1 MKTAF
6 FNNMSDLILNKKDE
20 LKYLILYLD
29 EKYKRDKIF
38 RYLNIW
44 KKNIFGGKIKE
55 NIDKIDKRDELKD
68 NIEENEDIKKYIID
82 FDEED
87 ISKDENNKELN
98 ENENQNTEQIL
109 QFNDENNI
117 LKNNIN
123 IKNNM
128 QKDFLKNSEKIKSE
142 DKNEKSKTFAE
153 LEEEYRI
160 KYLLSSKYNI
170 NENDAQNIITIKESI
185 NTAVNNTRNNIQKID
200 ENESSNKND
209 INNNEKAKIEIQNIS
224 NNKIIK
230 NIEPEN
236 NKVNNNNN
244 SKDDINNKK
253 YFINNELKI
262 EKVNS
267 KVINNFNIKF
277 ETLSQKN
284 NKNNQAKFCMVS
296 NVNEFSFA
304 PVSSSHHN
312 NDKNTNENFETSENL
327 KDLKKNCKSDF
338 NIIYNSGNKEKKDLI
353 NNKGKLDIDN
363 LFNERLINEEM
374 IQKFL
379 NDNNNERIFHN
390 NSLRKYASNKAIN
403 AYNYKNKNLE
413 KNSDVINKKKHS
425 KSNNNIFKDKS
436 SFDFNKSDDYINKSN
451 FTLKKDNSNFLT
463 INKINNMLEEIFD
476 KDKNTKHGLN
486 ILTESNNFNLS
497 YKNDKIRNSLNTIS
511 NNNHNNFNKNKII
524 GIKTKNDTNI
534 KENIKNTK
542 NYFSLL
548 KINLKGN
555 EKKYSL
561 NSINNTEKNTL
572 KNSEKK
578 INYTSNN
585 NSKRS
590 HIPYSKMSFNERL
603 EFFKNKKGSDIL
615 KIKSTLF
622 NIENNIYTFYPK
634 TNKTIEKIYFDNR
647 PKSHINK
654 TKYNINVSKG
664 KKKTNYEYLNEL
676 YLDHKK
682 RSLRIKKLREEND
695 KEDGISFIP
704 IICKNNRWNK
714 SKKSILK
721 V

>member
-29 EKYKRDKIF
+29 EKYKRDIIF

-87 ISKDENNKELN
+87 ISKDENYKELN

-413 KNSDVINKKKHS
+413 KNSDVIN
-425 KSNNNIFKDKS
+425 
-436 SFDFNKSDDYINKSN
+436 
-451 FTLKKDNSNFLT
+451 
-463 INKINNMLEEIFD
+463 
-476 KDKNTKHGLN
+476 
-486 ILTESNNFNLS
+486 
-497 YKNDKIRNSLNTIS
+497 
-511 NNNHNNFNKNKII
+511 
-524 GIKTKNDTNI
+524 
-534 KENIKNTK
+534 
-542 NYFSLL
+542 
-548 KINLKGN
+548 
-555 EKKYSL
+555 
-561 NSINNTEKNTL
+561 
-572 KNSEKK
+572 
-578 INYTSNN
+578 
-585 NSKRS
+585 
-590 HIPYSKMSFNERL
+590 
-603 EFFKNKKGSDIL
+603 
-615 KIKSTLF
+615 
-622 NIENNIYTFYPK
+622 
-634 TNKTIEKIYFDNR
+634 
-647 PKSHINK
+647 
-654 TKYNINVSKG
+654 
-664 KKKTNYEYLNEL
+664 
-676 YLDHKK
+676 
-682 RSLRIKKLREEND
+682 
-695 KEDGISFIP
+695 
-704 IICKNNRWNK
+704 
-714 SKKSILK
+714 
-721 V
+721 

>member
-29 EKYKRDKIF
+29 EKYKRDIIF

-327 KDLKKNCKSDF
+327 KDL
-338 NIIYNSGNKEKKDLI
+338 I
-353 NNKGKLDIDN
+353 
-363 LFNERLINEEM
+363 
-374 IQKFL
+374 
-379 NDNNNERIFHN
+379 
-390 NSLRKYASNKAIN
+390 
-403 AYNYKNKNLE
+403 
-413 KNSDVINKKKHS
+413 
-425 KSNNNIFKDKS
+425 
-436 SFDFNKSDDYINKSN
+436 
-451 FTLKKDNSNFLT
+451 
-463 INKINNMLEEIFD
+463 
-476 KDKNTKHGLN
+476 
-486 ILTESNNFNLS
+486 
-497 YKNDKIRNSLNTIS
+497 
-511 NNNHNNFNKNKII
+511 
-524 GIKTKNDTNI
+524 
-534 KENIKNTK
+534 
-542 NYFSLL
+542 
-548 KINLKGN
+548 
-555 EKKYSL
+555 
-561 NSINNTEKNTL
+561 
-572 KNSEKK
+572 
-578 INYTSNN
+578 
-585 NSKRS
+585 
-590 HIPYSKMSFNERL
+590 
-603 EFFKNKKGSDIL
+603 
-615 KIKSTLF
+615 
-622 NIENNIYTFYPK
+622 
-634 TNKTIEKIYFDNR
+634 
-647 PKSHINK
+647 
-654 TKYNINVSKG
+654 
-664 KKKTNYEYLNEL
+664 
-676 YLDHKK
+676 
-682 RSLRIKKLREEND
+682 
-695 KEDGISFIP
+695 
-704 IICKNNRWNK
+704 
-714 SKKSILK
+714 
-721 V
+721 